1 MDQKQSNKLQKFI
14 IGGIE
19 NFLFITFTLMVLLVF
34 INVMGRYFFHSGIT
48 ESEELSKILFVWIS
62 FIGAI
67 LCFHE
72 DSHITVDIVV
82 TFLPPMPKR
91 IVNIIAN
98 ILASFILAVT
108 FYYSIN
114 FILVNRGMQFPLTKI
129 SVVLVQSIIPVS
141 MAIMFIMN
149 IGKLFKLIIRR

>member
-1 MDQKQSNKLQKFI
+1 MKEKQPNNLQKLI

-19 NFLFITFTLMVLLVF
+19 NFTFVAFVAMILLVF
-34 INVMGRYFFHSGIT
+34 VNVMGRYFFHAGIT
-48 ESEELSKILFVWIS
+48 ESEEIAKILFVWIS
-62 FIGAI
+62 FVGAI

-82 TFLPPMPKR
+82 TFLPPMPKK

-98 ILASFILAVT
+98 LLSSLILAVT
-108 FYYSIN
+108 FYYSIG
-114 FILVNRGMQFPLTKI
+114 FLLVNRGMQFPLTKI

-141 MAIMFIMN
+141 MAIMFLMN
-149 IGKLFKLIIRR
+149 VGKLYKLIIRR